1 MSDGLKLEIAT
12 PDRLVLS
19 ERVDEVVLPSICGS
33 MGVLPGHA
41 PLLAKLDVGEISYRI
56 GDRRRFLAVA
66 GGFAEVQR
74 GGVEVLVV
82 AAEPAEEIDVE
93 RARRAKERAEALM
106 KTNPS
111 EAEFELALASLKRA
125 VSRLRASERSQA

>member
-1 MSDGLKLEIAT
+1 MSLKLEIAT

-19 ERVDEVVLPSICGS
+19 ETVDEVVLPSVCGS

-56 GDRRRFLAVA
+56 GDRRRYLSVA

-74 GGVEVLVV
+74 GAVEVLAV
-82 AAEPAEEIDVE
+82 AAEPAEEIDVD
-93 RARRAKERAEALM
+93 RARRAKERAEAAM
-106 KTNPS
+106 KSSSS
-111 EAEFELALASLKRA
+111 EAEFELALGSLKRA
-125 VSRLRASERSQA
+125 ASRLRASERRQA